1 MQATRLYRRASAARV
16 RDAAG
21 GTRAASARSTIGA
34 RVPSMS
40 QRIAA
45 CSGASVSARS
55 DSASPSAVGAATRRS
70 MPARMSSRVLRLALV
85 GCLAGAFSGLFGVGG
100 GSVIVPL
107 LVLWLGFG
115 EREATGTS
123 LAAIV
128 IIATLAAWRQRG
140 YGNVRL
146 RDGMWIGVLSL
157 PGVALGTALANALS
171 ERTLKLFFAALL
183 IVLAIGLARRALRR
197 VDD

>member
-1 MQATRLYRRASAARV
+1 MHATRPYRRASAASV

-128 IIATLAAWRQRG
+128 IIATLAA
-140 YGNVRL
+140 
-146 RDGMWIGVLSL
+146 GVQGLHGHL
-157 PGVALGTALANALS
+157 HVLKGVIVGVPALAGVVAGAALQQRIP
-171 ERTLKLFFAALL
+171 ERLVAGTFAVLL
-183 IVLAIGLARRALRR
+183 IVSAAVLIF
-197 VDD
+197 